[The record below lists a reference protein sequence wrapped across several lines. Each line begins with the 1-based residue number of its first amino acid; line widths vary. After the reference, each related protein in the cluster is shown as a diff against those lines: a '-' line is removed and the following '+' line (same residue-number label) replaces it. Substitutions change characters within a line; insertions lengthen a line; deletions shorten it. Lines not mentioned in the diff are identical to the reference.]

1 LILRNTKNQAR
12 PVFLWGPVVVAMA
25 AIFYVSSLPDAPL
38 PEDVS
43 DKSGHV
49 MGYTALG
56 ATVVRAVAGG
66 LPRRI
71 TLRIAAIAIA
81 MTVAYGAT
89 DELHQAMVP
98 GRTAELADVYA
109 DAAGATLAAIACWAW
124 GIIWARRV
132 PPRGHDDV

>member
-1 LILRNTKNQAR
+1 VWFLRNTKNHAR
-12 PVFLWGPVVVAMA
+12 RGFLWGPVLVAMA

-49 MGYTALG
+49 LGYTALG
-56 ATVVRAVAGG
+56 VTVVRAVAGG

-71 TLRIAAIAIA
+71 TLRVAVMAIAI
-81 MTVAYGAT
+81 TVAYGVT

-98 GRTAELADVYA
+98 GRTAELADLYA

-124 GIIWARRV
+124 GIIWPRRV
-132 PPRGHDDV
+132 PPSRPR